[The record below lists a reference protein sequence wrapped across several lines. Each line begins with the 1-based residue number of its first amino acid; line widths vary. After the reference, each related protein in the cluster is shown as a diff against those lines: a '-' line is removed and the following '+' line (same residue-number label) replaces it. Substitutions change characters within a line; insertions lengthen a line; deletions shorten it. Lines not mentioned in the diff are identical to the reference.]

1 MSKRLKGFRTPLFPR
16 LAADIY
22 ASRAHFVLEL
32 LQNADD
38 NEYAEGVALGHSRV
52 LQDVDLKSRSEVDQP
67 SKLKEHRG
75 LFLFDVPGYGIH

>member
-1 MSKRLKGFRTPLFPR
+1 MLLR

-38 NEYAEGVALGHSRV
+38 NEYAMGAPNCKSELLGWSDRSDTYSSAVRSSH
-52 LQDVDLKSRSEVDQP
+52 LDQDNFEVCVKTCRDY
-67 SKLKEHRG
+67 L
-75 LFLFDVPGYGIH
+75 YCT

>member
-1 MSKRLKGFRTPLFPR
+1 MIPR

-38 NEYAEGVALGHSRV
+38 NEYA
-52 LQDVDLKSRSEVDQP
+52 
-67 SKLKEHRG
+67 
-75 LFLFDVPGYGIH
+75 PGWGWT

>member
-1 MSKRLKGFRTPLFPR
+1 

-38 NEYAEGVALGHSRV
+38 NEYAAGTISSGISWYFGLVLAMFGNCSESSNPFGLGVV
-52 LQDVDLKSRSEVDQP
+52 
-67 SKLKEHRG
+67 
-75 LFLFDVPGYGIH
+75 

>member
-1 MSKRLKGFRTPLFPR
+1 MRYAQLGLR

-38 NEYAEGVALGHSRV
+38 NEYAPGAVPRVGHQCR
-52 LQDVDLKSRSEVDQP
+52 KNRSVF
-67 SKLKEHRG
+67 G
-75 LFLFDVPGYGIH
+75 